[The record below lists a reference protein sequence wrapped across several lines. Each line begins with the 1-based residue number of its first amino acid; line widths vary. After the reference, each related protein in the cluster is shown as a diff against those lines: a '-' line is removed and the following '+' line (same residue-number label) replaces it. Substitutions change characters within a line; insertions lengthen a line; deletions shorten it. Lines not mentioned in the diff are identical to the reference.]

1 MGGDGGGGGMTG
13 TTEKE
18 SEKERRKPAAVGGAA
33 AAGGAEREKKEPS
46 FAHFPSSLLP
56 KASHLPADELDLEL
70 FQLLVCEVTCFKR
83 FGEKERERKG
93 RS

>member
-33 AAGGAEREKKEPS
+33 AAGGAERKKKEPS
-46 FAHFPSSLLP
+46 FAHFPSSLLL

-70 FQLLVCEVTCFKR
+70 FQLLVCDSV
-83 FGEKERERKG
+83 FGVSERERE
-93 RS
+93 RE

>member
-1 MGGDGGGGGMTG
+1 MTG

-70 FQLLVCEVTCFKR
+70 FQLLVCDSV
-83 FGEKERERKG
+83 FGERERE
-93 RS
+93 RERE